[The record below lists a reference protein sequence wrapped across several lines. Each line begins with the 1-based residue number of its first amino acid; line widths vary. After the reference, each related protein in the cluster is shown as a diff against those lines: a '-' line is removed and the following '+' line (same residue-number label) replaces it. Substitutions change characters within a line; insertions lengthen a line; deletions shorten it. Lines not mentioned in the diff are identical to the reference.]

1 MTNKPNK
8 SSHDVIVEIKNLSR
22 QFGEKKALNQI
33 NLQIPR
39 GKVFGIVGENGAGK
53 TTLIK
58 HILGSLAAQKGQV
71 NVFGHDPV
79 ANPEKAL
86 AHIGYLSEEP
96 ELPEWMTI
104 AQYLNYMSAFY
115 PRWDQEYANDL
126 VESFGLDISEKIK
139 NLSKGQRARTGLI
152 AAQAHKP
159 DLLLLDEPS
168 SGLDPI
174 IRKDILQAVI
184 RTVVDEGRS
193 VVFSSHFLDEVERV
207 CDHLVMFSQGQV
219 LVSAPMDEVLN
230 HHYESVVRGP
240 EDLIWL
246 EDNRKQQE
254 DSKQLTDNQSS
265 NDGIFKAE
273 YKYGEWIINSFG
285 DKQCLQLSIQKKG
298 CELLSTRQMSLNE
311 IFVARSPNN
320 KALQDRGTVDLKEAI
335 A

>member
-1 MTNKPNK
+1 MTNPLNK
-8 SSHDVIVEIKNLSR
+8 APQDMIIEIKNLSR
-22 QFGEKKALNQI
+22 RFDDKLALNQI
-33 NLQIPR
+33 DLQIPR

-58 HILGSLAAQKGQV
+58 HILGSLAAQQGEIK
-71 NVFGHDPV
+71 VFGHDPV
-79 ANPEKAL
+79 AHPEKAL

-115 PRWDQEYANDL
+115 PKWDHLYANDL
-126 VESFGLDISEKIK
+126 VESFGLNVSEKIK
-139 NLSKGQRARTGLI
+139 GLSKGQRARTGLI

-207 CDHLVMFSQGQV
+207 CDHLVMFSHGQV
-219 LVSAPMDEVLN
+219 LVSAPMEEVLN
-230 HHYESVVRGP
+230 GHFESIVRGP
-240 EDLIWL
+240 DDINWL
-246 EDNRKQQE
+246 EDQHP
-254 DSKQLTDNQSS
+254 STA
-265 NDGIFKAE
+265 GIFKAE
-273 YKYGEWIINSFG
+273 YKYGEWVINSFG
-285 DKQCLQLSIQKKG
+285 DKQHLQQTVQAKD
-298 CELLSTRQMSLNE
+298 CELTSIRQMSLNE
-311 IFVARSPNN
+311 IFVARSPS
-320 KALQDRGTVDLKEAI
+320 KEGLKDRSSVELKEAI